1 VRERRERRAGAG
13 LLHQPRSLKET
24 TMNTFTTKTKMAAT
38 IVASLAAL
46 TGSALAH
53 GASTRE
59 VAANDPNVEV
69 RVVRLG
75 QVLGFWAVNCPI
87 GVANAAAWTQG
98 DSAEA
103 TTLQREG
110 FTGGVRELLRSK
122 SGDLGV
128 SVALTFRSAAAAKAD
143 LDRREQLAG
152 HAGYATNFAVPGSH
166 SVRAYTVRASGSTT
180 VRVAFTRGATEYGVA
195 VAAAKGTDIGA
206 LQRALATAVARVSG
220 R

>member
-1 VRERRERRAGAG
+1 V
-13 LLHQPRSLKET
+13 KET

-46 TGSALAH
+46 AGAAIAH
-53 GASTRE
+53 GASASA
-59 VAANDPNVEV
+59 VAATDPNVTV
-69 RVVRLG
+69 RVAQLG
-75 QVLGFWAVNCPI
+75 QVPGFWAVNCPI

-103 TTLQREG
+103 NTLQREG
-110 FTGGVRELLRSK
+110 FARGVRELLRSK
-122 SGDLGV
+122 QGDTGV
-128 SVALTFRSAAAAKAD
+128 SVALTFRSSAAAKSD

-152 HAGYATNFAVPGSH
+152 HAGYATNFAAPGSP

-180 VRVAFTRGATEYGVA
+180 VRVAFTRGATEYGIA

-206 LQRALATAVARVSG
+206 LQRALATSVARFA
-220 R
+220 RR

>member
-1 VRERRERRAGAG
+1 M
-13 LLHQPRSLKET
+13 K
-24 TMNTFTTKTKMAAT
+24 TFTTKTKMAAT

-46 TGSALAH
+46 TGAALAH
-53 GASTRE
+53 GASARE
-59 VAANDPNVEV
+59 VAANDPNVGV

-75 QVLGFWAVNCPI
+75 QVPGFWAVNCPI
-87 GVANAAAWTQG
+87 GITNAGAWTQG

-110 FTGGVRELLRSK
+110 FAGGVRELLRSK
-122 SGDLGV
+122 SGDTGV

-152 HAGYATNFAVPGSH
+152 HTGYATNFAVPGSH
-166 SVRAYTVRASGSTT
+166 SIRAYTVRGSGSTT
-180 VRVAFTRGATEYGVA
+180 VRVAFTRGATEYAVA
-195 VAAAKGTDIGA
+195 VAAAKRTDIGA
-206 LQRALATAVARVSG
+206 LQQALASTAARVAG